1 MSDFYPYLIPSLPML
16 QFGMKPPFSYEQ
28 LLAMCHHRIPE
39 PDYALLLSLP
49 QAPEYSANGTGQKT
63 IRKWIDF
70 DTALRNELVKIR
82 AQKIHRDPAA
92 SLQGGVFG
100 DPSVTTSVT
109 FAMGNPSLLEA
120 ELALDKERWN
130 ALEQCATG
138 HYFDVDLLITYAYKL
153 LILTRWENVRNA
165 DAARMLEQILEAPR

>member
-28 LLAMCHHRIPE
+28 FLSMCHHRIPE
-39 PDYALLLSLP
+39 TDFALLSSLP

-63 IRKWIDF
+63 IRKWIHF

-82 AQKIHRDPAA
+82 AQRNHRDPVV
-92 SLQGGVFG
+92 SLQGGIFG
-100 DPSVTTSVT
+100 EPSLTASATA
-109 FAMGNPSLLEA
+109 AMGNPSLLEA

-130 ALEQCATG
+130 ALEHLAAG

-153 LILTRWENVRNA
+153 LILIRWENVRNA
-165 DAARMLEQILEAPR
+165 DAARMLHCVLETPG